1 MKPYILLILLAGSLV
16 TSSCKKYFGDI
27 NTNPNSPEVVE
38 PKVLLPGIE
47 AAISYSMGGDAARFS
62 GILTQQI
69 EGVSRQWAVLQKY
82 KFVGSDVET
91 LYETNLYTR
100 ILMGIKSV
108 KTISTEKRYHYY
120 NGIAKSLE
128 AYTVLFLADF
138 WDSAPYSDALQGL
151 KKLQPKYDSQ
161 AQLYATVFDLL
172 AQAKDD
178 LGQTDGGAKVP
189 GSDDLMFGG
198 DVNKWI
204 GFANFVEARANLRLA
219 LSDASKYQ
227 TALDLL
233 GNGLTADLAF
243 PYSGG
248 AFSNPMYQFLQDW
261 QDISLGTRI
270 SELLTTY
277 NDPRDSVYNQPFDV
291 SVNTYITG
299 DKSHVIASLIEQS
312 FIMAECKFKI
322 SGPAAA
328 HADYINGI
336 TLAMQRDGIAST
348 DVTTYLA
355 QNAVDP
361 GAGSL
366 TLEHIIN
373 QKYIAL
379 LFEHET
385 FTDWRRTGF
394 PTLVPNN
401 GSQVPVRFP
410 AAQSE
415 LNLNSANVPASTI
428 YKPVTWD
435 M

>member
-1 MKPYILLILLAGSLV
+1 MKRYILFSLLAGSLV
-16 TSSCKKYFGDI
+16 ISSCKKYFGEV
-27 NTNPNSPEVVE
+27 NNNPNSPAVVE

-82 KFVGSDVET
+82 KFVGSDVED
-91 LYETNLYTR
+91 LYETNIYTK

-108 KTISTEKRYHYY
+108 KTISTEKGYHHY
-120 NGIAKSLE
+120 NGIAKALE

-151 KKLQPKYDSQ
+151 GNLQPKYDSQ
-161 AQLYATVFDLL
+161 AELYATVFDLL
-172 AQAKDD
+172 SQARAD
-178 LGQTDGGAKVP
+178 LGQTNGGTKVP
-189 GSDDLMFGG
+189 AEDDLMYGG
-198 DVNKWI
+198 NVNKWL
-204 GFANFVEARANLRLA
+204 GFVNFVEARANLRLA
-219 LSDASKYQ
+219 LNDASKYQ

-233 GNGLTADLAF
+233 NGGLTTDLAF
-243 PYSGG
+243 PYTGG

-261 QDISLGTRI
+261 QDISLGVRI

-277 NDPRDSVYNQPFDV
+277 NDPRDALYNQPFDV

-299 DKSHVIASLIEQS
+299 DKAHVIASLIEQS
-312 FIMAECKFKI
+312 FIKAECKFKI
-322 SGPAAA
+322 SGAAAA
-328 HADYINGI
+328 HTDYIAGI
-336 TLAMQRDGIAST
+336 TLALQRDGIAPAEI
-348 DVTTYLA
+348 TTYLA
-355 QNAVDP
+355 QNSVDP
-361 GAGSL
+361 GAANI

-394 PTLVPNN
+394 PTLTPNN
-401 GSQVPVRFP
+401 GSEVPVRFP
-410 AAQSE
+410 NAQSE